1 MANRGGKMN
10 GYELAIELSEYGL
23 QVIPLDKQKK
33 PIVSFKDKTI
43 DQEFINRNIE
53 SYSKVSALG
62 MLTRG
67 VWCIDIDLH
76 GVNGF
81 ESLKRNPYYDELV
94 ENAKNTL
101 VQSTPSG
108 GKHIIFKKRNGIEYS
123 QKIGYLD
130 GVDIKAHYN
139 NYFVFGGS
147 VTKKGKYEITNLFEP
162 NFYDGEFENHIFSI
176 RGNFEEQKFNKY
188 SVAATLVNYDFSHLT
203 GSGGLGKKAYERIIK
218 GESIE
223 RNNDLY
229 LASSY
234 AKQCGKPIEP
244 LKKLIGSVKN
254 GDVFTESEWIATVE
268 SAN

>member
-1 MANRGGKMN
+1 MN
-10 GYELAIELSEYGL
+10 GYDLAIDLLNYGL
-23 QVIPLDKQKK
+23 QIIPLDQHKK
-33 PIVSFKDKTI
+33 PIVAFKDITI
-43 DQEFINRNIE
+43 DSDFVNRNIE
-53 SYSKVSALG
+53 AYSKVSAFG

-76 GVNGF
+76 GHNGF
-81 ESLKRNPYYDELV
+81 ESLKRIPYYDELV
-94 ENAKNTL
+94 DNAKNTM

-108 GKHIIFKKRNGIEYS
+108 GKHIIFKKHNGIEYG

-130 GVDIKAHYN
+130 GVDIKAHDN

-147 VTKKGKYEITNLFEP
+147 VTKKGKYEITNLHEPVYYEGDFEK
-162 NFYDGEFENHIFSI
+162 HIFSV
-176 RGNFEEQKFNKY
+176 RGNFEEQKINKY
-188 SVAATLVNYDFSHLT
+188 SVAATLTNYDFSHLT
-203 GSGGLGKKAYERIIK
+203 GSGGLGKEAYERIIK

-234 AKQCGKPIEP
+234 AKQCSKPIEP
-244 LKKLIGSVKN
+244 LKKLIGNVKN
-254 GDVFTESEWIATVE
+254 GDVFTESEWIATVN